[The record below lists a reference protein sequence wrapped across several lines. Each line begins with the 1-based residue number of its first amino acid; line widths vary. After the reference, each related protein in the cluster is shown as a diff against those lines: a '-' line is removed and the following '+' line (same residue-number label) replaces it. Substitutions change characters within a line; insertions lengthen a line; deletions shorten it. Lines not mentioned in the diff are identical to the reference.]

1 MDKPIT
7 MHVYTLCDWLSSSSS
22 ASDCDNQSVSDRVV
36 SGMGKLFS
44 LDHKFLTLLI
54 TTLTPSKPNVL

>member
-1 MDKPIT
+1 
-7 MHVYTLCDWLSSSSS
+7 MHVYTLCEWFSSSSS

-36 SGMGKLFS
+36 SGMGTLFS

-54 TTLTPSKPNVL
+54 TTRLHENQISCKILC

>member
-1 MDKPIT
+1 
-7 MHVYTLCDWLSSSSS
+7 MHVYTLCDWFSSSSS

-36 SGMGKLFS
+36 SGMGTLFS

-54 TTLTPSKPNVL
+54 TTLTP